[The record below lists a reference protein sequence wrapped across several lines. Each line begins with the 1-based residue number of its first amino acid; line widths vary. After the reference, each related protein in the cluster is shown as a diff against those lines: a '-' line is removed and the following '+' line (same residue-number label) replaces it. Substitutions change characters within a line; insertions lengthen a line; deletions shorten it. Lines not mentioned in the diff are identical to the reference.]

1 MSDVMNQ
8 VANQCSI
15 IDIEQKDT
23 EQRLFFTTV
32 STQLFSNV
40 HKLFE
45 QINAQFTARSPDE
58 SVGGQMAAFCVYS
71 CALFSAYLCKYPNS
85 MFLSLNFAPFNQAAE
100 NFGYSLP

>member
-1 MSDVMNQ
+1 MNQ
-8 VANQCSI
+8 LVANQCSI
-15 IDIEQKDT
+15 INIEQKEP

-58 SVGGQMAAFCVYS
+58 SVGAQMAAFCVYS

-85 MFLSLNFAPFNQAAE
+85 MSPSLNLTQYNQVAE
-100 NFGYSLP
+100 YFGHSLP